1 MPCSVGPCTPSHL
14 PASKALLS
22 VFFSRAARH
31 LTQKGVERL
40 QTLGPARRVE
50 VRWWSRWRCGFNR
63 GKTWWNLVKIENTLW
78 NLGQMGIERSKHIGI
93 GGCKNWG
100 FPKRLKMERLVVHSV
115 LQQINSC
122 NWGQLQ
128 QVGVKPLQN
137 DNTAEQ
143 NVKIMGKHVR
153 LSNNQILVGKHDRIG
168 KQLRKKKE
176 MGEHTRSKP
185 TPKPWEKS
193 CRDAG
198 KITVTRGRDGIS
210 NVTCI
215 DQSRSTLAPQSQEET
230 RSEVSKEEPWM
241 HFFPTVCGSAK
252 RPLGCLI
259 RANGGKSCYCSVAFV
274 IICCVSNGNTAAKP
288 YSYQR
293 RKEEPMFKNHILCFR
308 VPEVNCAIIQTFF

>member
-1 MPCSVGPCTPSHL
+1 MI
-14 PASKALLS
+14 
-22 VFFSRAARH
+22 
-31 LTQKGVERL
+31 E
-40 QTLGPARRVE
+40 LGNNFAKKMKWVNIQGQNQPP
-50 VRWWSRWRCGFNR
+50 NP
-63 GKTWWNLVKIENTLW
+63 GK
-78 NLGQMGIERSKHIGI
+78 
-93 GGCKNWG
+93 
-100 FPKRLKMERLVVHSV
+100 
-115 LQQINSC
+115 
-122 NWGQLQ
+122 
-128 QVGVKPLQN
+128 
-137 DNTAEQ
+137 
-143 NVKIMGKHVR
+143 
-153 LSNNQILVGKHDRIG
+153 
-168 KQLRKKKE
+168 
-176 MGEHTRSKP
+176 
-185 TPKPWEKS
+185 KS